1 MRNSVFSAKIIIFI
15 SIIYFI
21 TSAAATSP
29 SLFSANQLTITNTV
43 IDVGQISVANIVVS
57 GGSGGPYSG
66 QWSWINSNETTFQLV
81 NTIAVGSTIDAFA
94 INPQGTIAYAANG
107 TYSGSQMYG
116 NTIFV
121 IDLSSNTVVNT
132 IKVGATPL
140 PVFSPSGSIA
150 YISVGA
156 CDHIISPNCQGDTIN
171 VTDVATNTVIN
182 SIVSGTTPLFLSFNP
197 SGTLVYVPNLNSGTV
212 NVIDVATNVVVNTII
227 VGSSPSAAV
236 FNPSGTLAYVT
247 NLGSKSISVIDV
259 STNTVV
265 KTIPVGNG
273 FSGPWQIAFN
283 PSGTLAYVANGNCVF
298 ACEGNT
304 ISVINVA
311 TNTVVNTI
319 STSLSSGAAPSFVQF
334 NPSGTIA
341 LAANQGGN
349 FISVIDVAT
358 NTVIKNIPLLTSTTN
373 SNFNPLGTMVYVV
386 NYDPITNTIRVYG
399 SLPETSLQ
407 EIPSS
412 GTMQLEISPTN
423 QNTMTFTFNGV
434 SYIQS
439 TDSNTVYGTWP
450 LYGFAQDNGTNI
462 YYYGSNTVLL
472 SNTLTIDPA
481 PSVSLTV
488 QTGSGIPTN
497 AIMYGN
503 SIITTAAVT
512 GGTGNFIYAFTLDN
526 AEAQNTVSSSTLSST
541 NTLDALTVPG
551 NYVFNVIVTDT
562 GTTTHY
568 SVPQVTNT
576 VVIESN
582 DLLSATSSGNPG
594 FAGFY
599 SAVNITFTGTPT
611 IDNQSAWSLYVN
623 GALFGKTDSVMHWAE
638 QGSPGT
644 YSFTFTNPGNSN
656 YTSASL
662 ASTLKVG
669 SLGTGGSGVSSSSP
683 PPSTT
688 TPSTAVTTA
697 PPSTSLNDTVNLMHG
712 ASQQI
717 SFNNTRVTIQL
728 VSNSSSN
735 STVKLLVVNV
745 TALSPNAPSGFIKL
759 SATNITSNTTKANHI
774 NVKYSYPCSI
784 FAAYIKP
791 FILENGMWDA
801 ISPFT
806 VNATSCTVSFSIP
819 ADPVVAIMEQ
829 NHTAPKAP
837 SNASAVSTLLP
848 TTAIAAPHQ
857 VPSSTSGMLIIAAV
871 IIAIIIIAAI
881 LYMLKNRRPRLGS

>member
-819 ADPVVAIMEQ
+819 ADPVVAIIEQ
-829 NHTAPKAP
+829 NHTAPKTP